1 MKIIIFFIVLFV
13 ANVIQAITGFAGTL
27 LAMPVSI
34 LLLGVNKAKVILNI
48 MTFLSCLCIA
58 LKERKYIRYSILG
71 KIILFMG
78 IGMAVGVLLFEN
90 ISLDFLLLLYGILII
105 AIACK
110 NIFGSRKK
118 KKVVKKS
125 LMTVSLLAAGVIH
138 GMFVSGG
145 ALLVIYATS
154 VLKEK
159 KTFRATIAAV
169 WVILNGGLMVSDYIH
184 NCITG
189 EVIKIIVLGIVPL
202 FVAIAI
208 GNKIHDQINQ
218 KIFLT
223 ITYILLLIS
232 GLSIIF

>member
-27 LAMPVSI
+27 LAMPVSM

-48 MTFLSCLCIA
+48 MGFLSCLCIA